1 MRNRAILS
9 LRHRKLCEQR
19 TPYILKKIKRAL
31 DDKERDELEQINRE
45 LDTVEEA
52 LMNND

>member
-1 MRNRAILS
+1 MKDREILS

-19 TPYILKKIKRAL
+19 TPYILKKIRRAL
-31 DDKERDELEQINRE
+31 DDKERDELEQIDRE

-52 LMNND
+52 LMNHD